1 MCCLVNAARQDSFLI
16 SLCKCSKN
24 LLHQNVIQW
33 QIQTL
38 SEEGGGGQ
46 AGFVLLALLAFL
58 PSVIF
63 SFFTQN
69 KGGGEGG
76 GGDPLDPS
84 PRSAT
89 VTSMCHNLG
98 S

>member
-69 KGGGEGG
+69 KW
-76 GGDPLDPS
+76 DPWAPSLDLPLI
-84 PRSAT
+84 T
-89 VTSMCHNLG
+89 VVLCCFAIS
-98 S
+98 